1 MKTEFIKLLLI
12 CILVISCQEE
22 NQTTYFSAKL
32 PSLNNKNL
40 ELVPVNSYYTG
51 LKRLE
56 KFPVAKTDSTGF
68 LSFEMENLDAGF
80 YQLIYNNYPML
91 NYDIYLEPKDSIVVE
106 QSSWQ
111 DKPSFKVTGN
121 GAEKL
126 HYLETDFQL
135 FEGTN
140 AFYKKI
146 KSDEFHSA
154 MDFKKFID
162 SIFKPRFKKLAQSK
176 NSDTQLDIHL
186 KKHLEIQRA
195 NFLLQHLEY
204 RNYYMQNEFNYH
216 FPKEEDYIS
225 FLDSVNINDDFT
237 NAKYTLE
244 FAQNYLTYITEKE
257 IFENPDLEKKVE
269 NLNLKWDFI
278 SHKAPTQWN
287 DLLALSTIKDF
298 SFAMLEDGF
307 FEDLSN
313 FRKQTDSLFFDEE
326 NQKLFKLNA
335 EPFLKLAPGE
345 PAPDFALPDAVGK
358 IHRLSDFKGKVVYI
372 DFWGTWCGPCIAEIP
387 ATLALHKKYKDE
399 DVVFLNV
406 ALESGEKEIEEWRS
420 FISGDSPYAEKVLE
434 GKPYTGVHLV
444 AENQFRNEEIKDYLI
459 NFAPTYVLVDQE
471 GNLVNARAPRPKQ
484 IEDELNLLLEKMKG
498 YE

>member
-1 MKTEFIKLLLI
+1 MKNLISLLCLAFLFIT
-12 CILVISCQEE
+12 SCQEE
-22 NQTTYFSAKL
+22 AKTTYFSAKL
-32 PSLNNKNL
+32 PSLKNKKI
-40 ELVPVNSYYTG
+40 ELIPVDKYYTG

-56 KFPVAKTDSTGF
+56 EFPIAQTDSTGF

-91 NYDIYLEPKDSIVVE
+91 NYDIYLAPNDSIVVE

-111 DKPSFKVTGN
+111 EKPSFKLTGK

-135 FEGTN
+135 FNGTN
-140 AFYKKI
+140 AFYNKI
-146 KSDEFHSA
+146 KSDAFSSA

-162 SIFKPRFKKLAQSK
+162 SVFNPRFKKLSE
-176 NSDTQLDIHL
+176 SDISETHL
-186 KKHLEIQRA
+186 GNHMKKYLAIQRA

-204 RNYYMQNEFNYH
+204 RNYYMENEFKYH
-216 FPKEEDYIS
+216 LPTEEYIG
-225 FLDSVNINDDFT
+225 FLDSLDINENFI
-237 NAKYTLE
+237 NAKHTLE
-244 FAQNYLTYITEKE
+244 FAENYITYLAEKE
-257 IFENPDLEKKVE
+257 LDENPKLERKTKHLY
-269 NLNLKWDFI
+269 LNWNYVANQKP
-278 SHKAPTQWN
+278 SEWN
-287 DLLALSTIKDF
+287 DVLALSTIKNF

-313 FRKQTDSLFFDEE
+313 FRTQTDSLFFDAE

-335 EPFLKLAPGE
+335 DPFLKLAPGE
-345 PAPDFALPDAVGK
+345 QAPDFALPDADGK
-358 IHRLSDFKGKVVYI
+358 IHRLSDYKGKTVYI

-387 ATLALHKKYKDE
+387 ATLALHEKYKDE

-406 ALESGEKEIEEWRS
+406 ALEGGEKEIEEWRN

-434 GKPYTGVHLV
+434 GKRYTGVHLV

-459 NFAPTYVLVDQE
+459 NFAPTYVLVDQD

-484 IEDELNLLLEKMKG
+484 IEDDLNLLLEKMKS